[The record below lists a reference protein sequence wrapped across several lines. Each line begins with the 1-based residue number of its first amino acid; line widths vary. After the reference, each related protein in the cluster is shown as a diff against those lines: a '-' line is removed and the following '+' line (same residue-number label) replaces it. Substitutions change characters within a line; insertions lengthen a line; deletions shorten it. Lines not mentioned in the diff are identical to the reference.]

1 MHPPPSVPPTVLVL
15 ARPEARLRVCERLA
29 EAAPDVTLVV
39 AEPGEKPEPG
49 AALLALVE
57 EALLPDPAVSHVQ
70 PSLAVPFAVL
80 LAEAD
85 PDRERA
91 WLRAGALD
99 VFSPDTLT
107 PEHLQR
113 LLDRAAGL
121 QAGHDP
127 ALPVGLY
134 RHLFDRQ
141 HHFLALID
149 DEGRILDLNQ
159 YARSW
164 LGASPSPIGCIF
176 WESAG

>member
-1 MHPPPSVPPTVLVL
+1 MLVL
-15 ARPEARLRVCERLA
+15 ARPEARVRVCERLA

-141 HHFLALID
+141 HHFL
-149 DEGRILDLNQ
+149 
-159 YARSW
+159 
-164 LGASPSPIGCIF
+164 
-176 WESAG
+176 